1 MCIRDRRSWSTTGST
16 CSAAPAAAR
25 SCTGTPG
32 RRRRRSCS
40 RALDLVEDA
49 GADEKLAHG
58 RAHDAF
64 LPGALASDEL
74 EQVRARDHHE
84 IVLLG
89 QMPRA
94 ALEGLAQQTLDAV
107 ADDGAAQLL
116 RDRQPPPLDDHLT
129 RAGAHPLAK
138 AVGLAALAGVR
149 LIGPLH
155 SFLARLP
162 ILRTCSIAVRR
173 RPGQFGPAGLR
184 RTVHTAAA

>member
-32 RRRRRSCS
+32 RRRRGSCS

-74 EQVRARDHHE
+74 EQLRARDHHE

-107 ADDGAAQLL
+107 ADDGSAQFL
-116 RDRQPPPLDDHLT
+116 RDRQPQPRPL
-129 RAGAHPLAK
+129 G
-138 AVGLAALAGVR
+138 
-149 LIGPLH
+149 
-155 SFLARLP
+155 ARLSRAHERVQHEEP
-162 ILRTCSIAVRR
+162 GGRR
-173 RPGQFGPAGLR
+173 APLPVDTLEVGSCLLYTSPSPR
-184 RTVHTAAA
+184 